1 MLVLLIQWNALS
13 KYTNKMG
20 TTLAALLF
28 LTCYCFFCQ
37 AIAIATSSSVMMDS
51 VWRRRMFVMEMSI
64 ALMGVMKTTAVS
76 VIIITN

>member
-1 MLVLLIQWNALS
+1 MR
-13 KYTNKMG
+13 TNP
-20 TTLAALLF
+20 AVLLF
-28 LTCYCFFCQ
+28 LTFYCFFCQ